1 MRVLT
6 VARAEAIARDIHL
19 FELRDAR
26 GAELPAF
33 SAGAHVGVTV
43 PNGLRRTYSLCND
56 PAERDRYQ
64 IAVKREASG
73 LGGSASL
80 VDRVRAGDT
89 LPVSDPVNDFALAPR
104 ATQFLFIA
112 GGIGIT
118 PIVSMI
124 RHLESTGQGRFRLY
138 YCTRDAPSTAFLEEL
153 TTARF
158 HGRVRIHHDGGDP
171 ARALDL
177 WPVLEKPTH
186 AHVYCCGPRALM
198 DAVRDMSGHW
208 PASAIHFE
216 SFAGAAAS
224 HKADDRP
231 FRIRL
236 ARSGQVL
243 EVPAD
248 ASILQTLRAAGH
260 RVPSSCES
268 GTCGSCRTGLVSG
281 DVDHR
286 DLVLADHE
294 RADRIMVCVS
304 RARAGEL
311 VLDL

>member
-1 MRVLT
+1 MRILSVS
-6 VARAEAIARDIHL
+6 RAEPIARDVHL
-19 FELRDAR
+19 FELRDPQ
-26 GAELPAF
+26 GAALPAF
-33 SAGAHVGVTV
+33 TAGAHLGVTV
-43 PNGLRRTYSLCND
+43 PAGALRKYSLCND

-64 IAVKREASG
+64 IAVRREAAG

-80 VDRVRAGDT
+80 VDGVHTGDS

-118 PIVSMI
+118 PILSMI
-124 RHLESTGQGRFRLY
+124 RHLESGGQGRFRLY
-138 YCTRDAPSTAFLEEL
+138 YCTRDAASTAFLDEL
-153 TTARF
+153 AAVHF

-177 WPVLEKPTH
+177 WPVLEKPTN
-186 AHVYCCGPRALM
+186 AHVYCCGPRGLM
-198 DAVRDMSGHW
+198 DAVRDMTGHW

-216 SFAGAAAS
+216 SFAGAAAT
-224 HKADDRP
+224 HRADDRP
-231 FRIRL
+231 FRVTL

-248 ASILQTLRAAGH
+248 ASILEALRAAGH
-260 RVPSSCES
+260 RVASSCES

-281 DVDHR
+281 DVEHR

-294 RADRIMVCVS
+294 RVDRIMVCVS
-304 RARAGEL
+304 RARSGDL